1 MSNLH
6 LLVESRVLIRH
17 RNITLYYLLFILL
30 QIIHFFTFIIIG
42 FNLLLVLF
50 SSYFSGNFFGQS
62 FSILSDLVW
71 LPILIGLLKKKRWS
85 WLLAVISS
93 LLTMIP
99 LLIYI
104 AQSTDWLSYAML
116 SVAVMY
122 LVLLLINRRYFFNH

>member
-122 LVLLLINRRYFFNH
+122 LVLLLINSRYFFNH